1 MKIKFTRD
9 CIAFGKAV
17 KKGTVLEVPADCLKD
32 GRYLLRM
39 GMAEKVSESSV
50 DDSDEADGSENNS
63 EGSGV

>member
-17 KKGTVLEVPADCLKD
+17 KKGIVLEVPADCLKD
-32 GRYLLRM
+32 GRYLLGM

-50 DDSDEADGSENNS
+50 DDSEADGSEDNS
-63 EGSGV
+63 EGSGE

>member
-17 KKGTVLEVPADCLKD
+17 KNGTVLEVPADCLKD
-32 GRYLLRM
+32 GRYLLGM

-50 DDSDEADGSENNS
+50 DDSEADGSENNS
-63 EGSGV
+63 EGSGE

>member
-9 CIAFGKAV
+9 CIAFGNAV

-32 GRYLLRM
+32 GRYLLGM

-63 EGSGV
+63 EGSGE